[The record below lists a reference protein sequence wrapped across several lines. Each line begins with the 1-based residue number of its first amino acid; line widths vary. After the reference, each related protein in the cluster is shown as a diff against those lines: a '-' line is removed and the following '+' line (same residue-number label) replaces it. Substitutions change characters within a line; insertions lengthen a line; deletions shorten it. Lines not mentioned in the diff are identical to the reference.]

1 MKRSILII
9 ASLILPTLAGCNP
22 GVSEADINH
31 AIQLCEGHHGLQEV
45 RSISE
50 NSIDVYCNS
59 GAQFNA
65 IEKIRNDS
73 K

>member
-1 MKRSILII
+1 MKKNMLII
-9 ASLILPTLAGCNP
+9 ASLILLALAGCNP
-22 GVSEADINH
+22 GVSKADINH

-65 IEKIRNDS
+65 IEKIKDDS